1 MTEKNNM
8 EILQEIRQK
17 RKDELDSIKD
27 TSTFVIKVEDL
38 GRGKQTQ
45 KEIYRLIE
53 EKYIS
58 NGDSEPQK
66 MVQEMF
72 YEYDKRPILV
82 GVRNPQTQGK
92 IVPIGFDGDKQK
104 EWDIEKG
111 DIEQCLEERE
121 RQVKVLAKVLGID
134 PQDLENLSE
143 IELSKKIDE
152 KQSENDQDLKKDKK
166 DEPQEISEEEA
177 KKLGMTGMNEIKLN
191 SRIDTKGTT
200 LGQILNLDGYTKIM
214 VVHSYRLA
222 ELTNSEGEKGKVSRM
237 SFGLIAQKAD
247 GTFETI
253 QETKLRPYRGEN
265 RRVTEINDKENVETK
280 NEECMFEVPGT
291 NKRLV
296 ISQKDPYGIPDVYLS
311 QNTRGNDGNMAQKL
325 QDKYDGTERQDVE
338 VRALF
343 NANRGLNQADKSVK
357 EVKEHEDAGCK
368 DIDIDE
374 ADGREDT
381 GHIDFN
387 PDSPEQQKV
396 IEEIMQRG
404 KVSREEAENKLEK
417 VLREAEE
424 RKEDINLESATD
436 SAVAEIE
443 NDFRGIDQNKR

>member
-265 RRVTEINDKENVETK
+265 RRVTEINDKKNVETK

>member
-134 PQDLENLSE
+134 PQDIENLSE

-253 QETKLRPYRGEN
+253 QETKLRQYRGEN
-265 RRVTEINDKENVETK
+265 RRVTEINDKKNVETK

-417 VLREAEE
+417 VLREAED